1 MPSNRPAPPCPL
13 TRLMHR
19 PGVPDDIAAAAVYL
33 ASDDAAY
40 VTATVLTVDG
50 GLTGAPGTSPFAV
63 AEYAGSAL
71 IREGGR
77 RGTDR

>member
-1 MPSNRPAPPCPL
+1 MSRDA
-13 TRLMHR
+13 LMGR
-19 PGVPDDIAAAAVYL
+19 PGVPDDIAAAALYL

-71 IREGGR
+71 IREGGQ
-77 RGTDR
+77 RGNERSIAGRG